1 MEKTYSVYKHTT
13 PDGKVYIG
21 ATCDIKRR
29 WRDAGVG
36 YRKQKFGAAIQEFGW
51 DNIEHEVLHKGLTKA
66 EAEKFEEEE
75 ILNYKSHDPQFG
87 YNMTF
92 GGKYNKKTEET
103 KQKIS
108 RIVQEQF
115 DNGREAHSYWK
126 GKKRSAEY
134 RAHLSKVLTG
144 RKLSPEACRHI
155 AEAKMGEKNPMYG
168 KRPSEKN
175 IAAARERSSK
185 PVRQLKG
192 EEEVATYES
201 IKSAYEATGIHH
213 TNIGR
218 VCNGER
224 KTAGGYRWEYCDKA
238 NGVDK

>member
-21 ATCDIKRR
+21 ATCNIAKR
-29 WRDAGVG
+29 WGCAGTG
-36 YRKQKFGAAIQEFGW
+36 YRKQKFGEVIEKFGW

-75 ILNYKSHDPQFG
+75 ILNHKSHDPQFG

-108 RIVQEQF
+108 RIVLEQY
-115 DNGREAHSYWK
+115 DNGREPCRYWK
-126 GKKRSAEY
+126 GKTHSDEFK
-134 RAHLSKVLTG
+134 AHLSKVLTG

-168 KRPSEKN
+168 KRPSEEI
-175 IAAARERSSK
+175 IAATRERLSK

-192 EEEVATYES
+192 DEEVATYES
-201 IKSAYEATGIHH
+201 IKAAAQATGICQA
-213 TNIGR
+213 NIGR

-224 KTAGGYRWEYCDKA
+224 QTAGGYRWEFCEKSTR
-238 NGVDK
+238 